1 MDFLRCL
8 RLVAGLVLIG
18 LGGCTTTRQ
27 ATPEPVAP
35 QPSVQIEKGPDQRI
49 RSDMVAARLGLT
61 ESWMIA
67 QSRLAMNGPAG
78 SFEAEVG
85 RRECIV
91 NGLRVFLGEPPLAE
105 GGHLTFARSDVER
118 QLLPILGRGRI
129 EAPGPIRTIAV
140 DAGHGGTDSGT
151 KNAAL
156 GLQEKDLTLDVAR
169 RLEAALR
176 HRGFAVIMTRTD
188 DSFVPLKERPQR
200 ANGADLFISIH
211 FNATGNVAVSG
222 TETYVL
228 SKAGQASTGGD
239 YPYVGDE
246 PAQPGNRWDAA
257 NAALGF
263 EVQRGLV
270 RAFGTI
276 DRGLKQARFVVLRDL
291 SCPGILVESAF
302 LSHPG
307 EASRVSSP
315 KFRVELAEMLAEAVV
330 TQAARMNLEQPQ
342 P

>member
-1 MDFLRCL
+1 MGFVRCL
-8 RLVAGLVLIG
+8 QWGLGLILTG
-18 LGGCTTTRQ
+18 LGGCTTARQ
-27 ATPEPVAP
+27 AMPLPPAAP
-35 QPSVQIEKGPDQRI
+35 PPAQVGNEAGQRI
-49 RSDMVAARLGLT
+49 RSDAVAARMGLT
-61 ESWMIA
+61 ESWVIA
-67 QSRLAMNGPAG
+67 ESRLAMNGPAG
-78 SFEAEVG
+78 SLEAEVG
-85 RRECIV
+85 RRECII

-118 QLLPILGRGRI
+118 QLLPILGGGGI
-129 EAPGPIRTIAV
+129 EVPGPIRTIAV

-188 DSFVPLKERPQR
+188 DSYVPLKERPQR
-200 ANGADLFISIH
+200 ANGADLFLSIH
-211 FNATGNVAVSG
+211 FNATGNAAVSG

-228 SKAGQASTGGD
+228 SKAGQASTGSEL
-239 YPYVGDE
+239 PYDGDE
-246 PAQPGNRWDAA
+246 PAQPGNRWDGA
-257 NAALGF
+257 NAAFGF
-263 EVQRGLV
+263 EVQRRLV
-270 RAFGTI
+270 RAFGTV

-302 LSHPG
+302 LTHPG

-315 KFRVELAEMLAEAVV
+315 EFRAELAQMLAESVV
-330 TQAARMNLEQPQ
+330 AQAARLNPERS
-342 P
+342 